1 MMRSVANLKRIR
13 THAVVLSGAA
23 ALLALF
29 TFGWSPGAGA
39 AGEDPADLALTKSDS
54 PDPVTEG
61 AVLTY
66 TIAVENLG
74 PDEVTNVVVT
84 DDLPSQVDD
93 ISASV
98 PGGTCDVKGKKVTCT
113 LPSIA
118 NGATAKFTVLAHPKK
133 TGTLQ
138 NTAEVTSD
146 VTDPVEAN
154 NSDTVPTAV
163 TAAGG
168 GATCRQKAAT
178 IVGTPG
184 DDAGANGIVGTDK
197 RDVIVAGDGNDL
209 VQSGAGNDIVCGG
222 RGHDV
227 VQAGDGNDFV
237 KGGRA
242 GDELVGQS
250 GDDDLKGNRG
260 RDRLRGGT
268 GNDLL
273 AGGKGGDRC
282 AGGSGRDVERSC

>member
-1 MMRSVANLKRIR
+1 MRFGSQERIWKRFG
-13 THAVVLSGAA
+13 TLLGSGAV
-23 ALLALF
+23 LALF
-29 TFGWSPGAGA
+29 CVGAWSPGAGA
-39 AGEDPADLALTKSDS
+39 AGADPADLALTKSDS
-54 PDPVTEG
+54 PDPVAEG

-66 TIAVENLG
+66 TIEVQNLG
-74 PDEVTNVVVT
+74 PDEATNVVVT
-84 DDLPSQVDD
+84 DDLPSQLEG

-113 LPSIA
+113 VPSIA
-118 NGATAKFTVLAHPKK
+118 NGATATVTIVVHPKK
-133 TGTLQ
+133 AATLQ

-146 VTDPVEAN
+146 VTDPVEGN
-154 NSDTVPTAV
+154 NSDTEPTTV

-168 GATCRQKAAT
+168 ATCKHKAAT

-184 DDAGANGIVGTDK
+184 DDEGANAIVGTDK

-227 VQAGDGNDFV
+227 VQAGDDNDFV

-242 GDELVGQS
+242 GDKLVGQS
-250 GDDDLKGNRG
+250 GDDTLKGNRG
-260 RDRLRGGT
+260 KDRLRGGT

-282 AGGSGRDVERSC
+282 SGGAGRDLERSC